1 MRYGNIIS
9 TAQLRLGTL
18 GAAVWLTMLSTTAF
32 ATEGYFQYG
41 YGARQK
47 ALAGAGAADSRDAT
61 AAALN
66 PAGLVHV
73 PVEFTMSGTV
83 FSPSRGF
90 TGSGGPGFTP
100 DGNRDS
106 HSNYF
111 LVPNMAFTY
120 RDHGLP
126 FVDVIGVTVYGN
138 GGMNTDYPA
147 AGGGAFCP
155 PSPNSLGTG
164 PFCFGKTGVNLQ
176 QAFLSVAFAKTL
188 LPGLSVGVAPILA
201 RQQIEV
207 EGVQAFAGGG
217 TIDPANFSNRGTDVS
232 WGGGVRAG
240 IEWALATNFRVGV
253 AGNSRIWMHEFE
265 RYRGLFAEQGDFDI
279 PASVQ
284 AGLAYDVMRNL
295 TVMADYKHIWYST
308 VASVAN
314 PSTSTALLGSDN
326 GAGFGWED
334 IDILKI
340 GVEWRQSRDLT
351 LRAGYAYN
359 TSPIQSRDVMFNIIA
374 PAVVQH
380 HVTGGFAYRWDEDLS
395 LELAAA
401 YVPEGSLSGTELGNP
416 GHTIAIDMHQWE
428 ATFGIK
434 YRFGE

>member
-1 MRYGNIIS
+1 MRYGS
-9 TAQLRLGTL
+9 GAQLGV
-18 GAAVWLTMLSTTAF
+18 GAVVMLALMSTTAL

-47 ALAGAGAADSRDAT
+47 ALAGAGVADSRDAT

-66 PAGLVHV
+66 PAGLAHV
-73 PVEFTMSGTV
+73 PAEFTMSGTV
-83 FSPSRGF
+83 FAPSRGV

-147 AGGGAFCP
+147 AAGGTGCP
-155 PSPNSLGTG
+155 PAPFSLGTG

-176 QAFLSVAFAKTL
+176 QAFLSVAFAKTV
-188 LPGLSVGVAPILA
+188 LPGLSIGIAPILA

-207 EGVQAFAGGG
+207 EGVQAFAYDQNGQLH
-217 TIDPANFSNRGTDVS
+217 TIDPSHFSNTGTDVS

-240 IEWALATNFRVGV
+240 IEWAVAPNFRIGV

-265 RYRGLFAEQGDFDI
+265 NYRGLFAEQGDFDI

-284 AGLAYDVMRNL
+284 AGIAYDLMPNL

-308 VASVAN
+308 IASIAN
-314 PSTSTALLGSDN
+314 PSTNTALLGSDN
-326 GAGFGWED
+326 SAGFGWRD
-334 IDILKI
+334 IDIVKLGI
-340 GVEWRQSRDLT
+340 EWRQSRDLT
-351 LRAGYAYN
+351 WRAGYAYN
-359 TSPIQSRDVMFNIIA
+359 TSPIDSRNVEFNIIA
-374 PAVVQH
+374 PGVVQH
-380 HVTGGFAYRWDEDLS
+380 HITGGLEYRWDKDLS

-401 YVPEGSLSGTELGNP
+401 YAPEGSVSGSELGNP
-416 GHTIAIDMHQWE
+416 GHTIELDMHQWE
-428 ATFGIK
+428 ATFGMK